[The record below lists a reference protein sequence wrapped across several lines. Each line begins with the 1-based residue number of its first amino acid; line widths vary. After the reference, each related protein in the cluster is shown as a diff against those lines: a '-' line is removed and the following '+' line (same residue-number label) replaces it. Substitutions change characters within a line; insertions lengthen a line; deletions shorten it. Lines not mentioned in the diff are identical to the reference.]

1 MRARSRPLSTHAYL
15 VLCPCADCS
24 AGVPAAWRR
33 LSEFAP
39 RPGQEKTAATKSGLW
54 IHQSESPRERP
65 AHEAR
70 LLHAAEQHDLPR
82 LPLALRTAVERY
94 EVMLQHYDEPVHA
107 WVRELDDAL
116 TAAVAL
122 FGSRWRTV
130 HPLITHHPRAKPLTL
145 SSMRG
150 RWCRLQRSRAAE
162 VAAIRQR
169 HLRHRR
175 FMVLFRTI
183 AWSAAQLVALQR
195 RATERVYAP
204 GGQGVS
210 TSAAHFAHHA
220 QEQQQEQEQHTRKE
234 KRPRTWSAS

>member
-1 MRARSRPLSTHAYL
+1 MAPKILSISRLRMRARLRPLSAHAYL

-33 LSEFAP
+33 LSEFAL

-150 RWCRLQRSRAAE
+150 RWCRG
-162 VAAIRQR
+162 
-169 HLRHRR
+169 
-175 FMVLFRTI
+175 M
-183 AWSAAQLVALQR
+183 
-195 RATERVYAP
+195 AP
-204 GGQGVS
+204 HG
-210 TSAAHFAHHA
+210 
-220 QEQQQEQEQHTRKE
+220 
-234 KRPRTWSAS
+234 SASSSRPSQQTHVCAAAPSPTPTLFLHG